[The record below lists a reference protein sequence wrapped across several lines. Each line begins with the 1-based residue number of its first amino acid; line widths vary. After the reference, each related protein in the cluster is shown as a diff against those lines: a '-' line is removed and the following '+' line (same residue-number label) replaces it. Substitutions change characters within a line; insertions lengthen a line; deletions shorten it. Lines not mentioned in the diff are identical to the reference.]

1 MSKNIYQFQDEY
13 RWLSN
18 FSKCSITINDITYPS
33 IEHAYQS
40 AKSPLNSWKSF
51 CSTTPSPT
59 IIKKHSRNIK
69 LIKNWEDIKVN
80 IMRECL
86 VQKYSQEPYKSLLLK
101 TGNAYIQEGNSWG
114 DVFWGVDIHTKK
126 GQNTLGKLIMEIRNE
141 LQLMGK
147 NMSADFL
154 IFDFA
159 TLNTTSESAI
169 ISFSAITGKFDNIE
183 DRTTYKILDLYFD
196 LSSQIQKYK
205 RTKNTSTVEY
215 WKNLPT
221 NVTSHIAHQAKI
233 DLSELPV
240 KFTEFYN
247 KYCNSRTKIFV
258 RDKSFDP
265 AILQSVYGTFNESVP
280 YRYNYYI
287 KDITTLIDVCIPEEK
302 LKNTGTYL
310 QLKYNDIPSTSLSNC
325 YVDILKSYY
334 ALTKTEDEILQ
345 IIQ

>member
-18 FSKCSITINDITYPS
+18 FSKCPITINDITYPS

-51 CSTTPSPT
+51 CSTTPSPA

-69 LIKNWEDIKVN
+69 LIKNWEDVKVN
-80 IMRECL
+80 IMRGCL
-86 VQKYSQEPYKSLLLK
+86 IQKYSQEPYKSLLLK

-169 ISFSAITGKFDNIE
+169 ISFSAIAGKFDNIE
-183 DRTTYKILDLYFD
+183 DRTTYKILDLYIGKAY
-196 LSSQIQKYK
+196 Q
-205 RTKNTSTVEY
+205 
-215 WKNLPT
+215 PT
-221 NVTSHIAHQAKI
+221 
-233 DLSELPV
+233 
-240 KFTEFYN
+240 
-247 KYCNSRTKIFV
+247 
-258 RDKSFDP
+258 
-265 AILQSVYGTFNESVP
+265 LQVISPT
-280 YRYNYYI
+280 
-287 KDITTLIDVCIPEEK
+287 K
-302 LKNTGTYL
+302 LK
-310 QLKYNDIPSTSLSNC
+310 
-325 YVDILKSYY
+325 
-334 ALTKTEDEILQ
+334 
-345 IIQ
+345 